1 MHGEKIMPTTI
12 EGLAEQVSQLEQS
25 IYTLEGL
32 LAAATDAIQTLRTEI
47 AVSVRTERLSLTDAS
62 NSSGNAADIAMIRAR
77 DAGLVITN
85 LHGSLEIGPKN
96 QWWSHFLTSQ
106 EKYYFDKPVA
116 VAGGQI
122 ASYEGDLN
130 LLTNLNAGG
139 NPRVTIANESG
150 NVGVGTTNP
159 SERLHV
165 DGNVRVDGQL
175 HVKNANGSIEIG
187 PQNTGTCHVV
197 TDRENYYLNKEVMVD
212 SGRIGSYDEDLVLC
226 TRGVARAAIRQDTGD
241 LELKAGLIVQQG
253 PITLAGVRIRVVELE
268 YYELHP
274 STVAVGNTSIR
285 TTASG
290 NWYETNPGGDWRPS
304 GKKKKALKIG
314 DTIIH

>member
-1 MHGEKIMPTTI
+1 MPTTI
-12 EGLAEQVSQLEQS
+12 EGLAERVSQLEQNN
-25 IYTLEGL
+25 YTLEGL
-32 LAAATDAIQTLRTEI
+32 LTAATAAIQALRTEI
-47 AVSVRTERLSLTDAS
+47 AASVRTERLSLTDAS
-62 NSSGNAADIAMIRAR
+62 NSSDIAADIAMKRTGE
-77 DAGLVITN
+77 AGLVIKN
-85 LHGSLEIGPKN
+85 PHGSLEIGPQN

-116 VAGGQI
+116 VDGGQI

-130 LLTNLNAGG
+130 LLTNLNTGG

-150 NVGVGTTNP
+150 NVGVGTADP
-159 SERLHV
+159 AERLHV
-165 DGNVRVDGQL
+165 NGNVRVDGQL
-175 HVKNANGSIEIG
+175 HIKNGNGSIEIG
-187 PQNTGTCHVV
+187 PQNAGTCHIV

-241 LELKAGLIVQQG
+241 LELKAGLIVQKG

-268 YYELHP
+268 YYELPP
-274 STVAVGNTSIR
+274 STVAGGNTSIR
-285 TTASG
+285 RPAVG